1 MDQGLIPR
9 RYAKALLLS
18 AKDNA
23 LQGEVYKAMQA
34 LAAAFNAEP
43 SMQKAL
49 ANPAISPEAKLN
61 LILAACG
68 QMTPA
73 VQASIE
79 AFSKLLL
86 QNRRIALTR
95 DCAMAYISLYRSENK
110 IYNVNISSASPLG
123 TAEKGRL
130 EQLVA
135 ARLPQGAT
143 AEFAYSTNPD
153 LIGGFA
159 INIDNQLLDASV
171 AGQLKQLELKLLSH

>member
-23 LQGEVYKAMQA
+23 MQSDVYNAMQA
-34 LAAAFNAEP
+34 LADAFNAEP
-43 SMQKAL
+43 SLQKAL
-49 ANPAISPEAKLN
+49 TNPAIDPETKLN
-61 LILAACG
+61 LVMTACG
-68 QMTPA
+68 TLNPA
-73 VQASIE
+73 TKAAIE
-79 AFSKLLL
+79 AFCSLLL

-95 DCAMAYISLYRSENK
+95 ECALAYISLYRSENK
-110 IYNVNISSASPLG
+110 IYNVTISSAAPLG
-123 TAEKGRL
+123 STEKGRL

-143 AEFAYSTNPD
+143 AEFAYSINPN